1 MDSFNIEIPEDKSK
15 KCQQFFKK
23 LDSQMVFKSSFSGS
37 LLSFDWLDEIENA
50 CPFID
55 IIIRI
60 PKFALIRE
68 EEVVKI
74 EKSKKITLDSVKD
87 LSKHTNYINKAD
99 KKTNTVEPNKIL
111 DVRSEETFN
120 IYENRFLYTLLYDL
134 DKFLASKEKLL
145 KNFDLKDN
153 KILGYKGVTSTNEE
167 KINIEVT
174 MTSSSLF
181 TSNNNDAFKDDLKK
195 IKERVKRVRQYIS
208 SWQKSD
214 MMKALYAANI
224 SLVKP
229 PLKKTNLIL
238 KNPNFR
244 IAVTLWE
251 YLNKYEENNESEK
264 DNVNSE
270 SDVLKGFMNHAFL
283 IDYMVL
289 DSMSKYKRE
298 QKRNMVKYSIIL
310 LNEEIKRVVS
320 LLGSCGYD
328 ISNEELLN
336 LIAKEINKEKSDRLV
351 GVDDVKKKFKSAF
364 DEYLERV
371 QENL

>member
-1 MDSFNIEIPEDKSK
+1 MDSFNIEISEDKSK

-174 MTSSSLF
+174 MTSSSLA

-214 MMKALYAANI
+214 MMKALDAANI

-320 LLGSCGYD
+320 LLSSCGYD

>member
-1 MDSFNIEIPEDKSK
+1 M
-15 KCQQFFKK
+15 
-23 LDSQMVFKSSFSGS
+23 
-37 LLSFDWLDEIENA
+37 
-50 CPFID
+50 
-55 IIIRI
+55 
-60 PKFALIRE
+60 
-68 EEVVKI
+68 
-74 EKSKKITLDSVKD
+74 
-87 LSKHTNYINKAD
+87 
-99 KKTNTVEPNKIL
+99 
-111 DVRSEETFN
+111 
-120 IYENRFLYTLLYDL
+120 LYDL

-214 MMKALYAANI
+214 MMKALDAANI